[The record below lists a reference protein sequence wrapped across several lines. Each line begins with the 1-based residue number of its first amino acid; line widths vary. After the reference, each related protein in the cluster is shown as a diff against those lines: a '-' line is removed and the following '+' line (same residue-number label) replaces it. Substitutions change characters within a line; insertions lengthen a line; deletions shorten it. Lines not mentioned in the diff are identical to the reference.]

1 MPDAGLQIRA
11 SLPLRRF
18 TLEVAL
24 EWSGR
29 ALAILGPSGSG
40 KTSLLEAI
48 CGLRSAAT
56 GRILLRDRALL
67 DTVSGVR
74 VAPEHRRIGYVPQ
87 DALLFPHLRARDNVR
102 YGLAGPDAERRYA
115 SAVEIA
121 EIQPLLDQWPGTL
134 SGGERQRVALAR
146 ALASGPELLVL
157 DEPLAAL
164 DVELKQ
170 RIFPYLLRIRD
181 EGRVPLIYV
190 THHWGEARAL
200 ADQALLLEEGRVK
213 AFGSAAEVLGPPTL
227 GSLKVSD
234 VENIVSGTLETAGDS
249 VLLRLST
256 GTTLHV
262 PGAVAEVGRRATYA
276 LPAEDVLLSTHP
288 LTGVSA
294 RNVFPGRIIDLT
306 PTGPDALVRLD
317 AAGTEWLARLTAAAA
332 RELRLEAGATAHLA
346 VKTHSFRRLR

>member
-1 MPDAGLQIRA
+1 MVEVRL

-18 TLEVAL
+18 AL
-24 EWSGR
+24 DLSFEWSGR

-40 KTSLLEAI
+40 KTSLLEAL
-48 CGLRSAAT
+48 CGLRPAT
-56 GRILLRDRALL
+56 GRVRLGPRTLL
-67 DTVSGVR
+67 DTAEGVR
-74 VAPEHRRIGYVPQ
+74 LAPERRKIGYVPQ
-87 DALLFPHLRARDNVR
+87 DSLLFPHLRARENVR
-102 YGLAGPDAERRYA
+102 YGLGGPDVARRYEA
-115 SAVEIA
+115 AVEIA
-121 EIQPLLDQWPGTL
+121 EIQPLLDQWPDTL

-146 ALASGPELLVL
+146 ALASGPELLIL

-200 ADQALLLEEGRVK
+200 ADQALLLEEGKVR
-213 AFGSAAEVLGPPTL
+213 AFGAAAQVLGPPTL
-227 GSLKVSD
+227 GALSAAE
-234 VENIVSGTLETAGDS
+234 VENVVSGTLEAAGES
-249 VLLRLST
+249 VVLRLS
-256 GTTLHV
+256 GGVTLHV
-262 PGAVAEVGRRATYA
+262 PGVAAEAGRRATYA

-294 RNVFPGRIIDLT
+294 RNVLPGRIVDVT
-306 PTGPDALVRLD
+306 PTGQDALVRLE
-317 AAGTEWLARLTAAAA
+317 AAGSEWLAKLTAASA
-332 RELRLEAGATAHLA
+332 RELNLRAGASAHLA